1 MNPSNHKPL
10 NRESI
15 QEVAEKL
22 MTDNLQT
29 TTLEVKNQLRK
40 DGYYAEQNEVSRWML
55 QLATWQNW
63 TMANQGNHRVYRF
76 RNDSNDTLTNYLE
89 KDNAFWE
96 VKVSGMEVVTGFGKI
111 GEDGILNSEFFK
123 TNRQAMHHGRRL
135 LNEILAKGYV
145 ESTDKRPSL
154 DLRKAYGE
162 YYKMTPL
169 KCKLGYFNVKVA
181 DKIRA
186 TLRVD
191 NQQIEGYLIQ
201 IKSAGFEFEWALP
214 EKGNTLKNILNK
226 ENWDALEFA
235 PSHTILTGEKI
246 IETKFF
252 TLDNQP
258 VEDAEIIKKSD
269 LYEAIYIKMNNDNLY
284 NIRFD
289 FTNDKVLNLS
299 KFQLDLKR
307 EMLPLTLRFFNPKIA
322 C

>member
-1 MNPSNHKPL
+1 
-10 NRESI
+10 
-15 QEVAEKL
+15 
-22 MTDNLQT
+22 
-29 TTLEVKNQLRK
+29 
-40 DGYYAEQNEVSRWML
+40 
-55 QLATWQNW
+55 
-63 TMANQGNHRVYRF
+63 
-76 RNDSNDTLTNYLE
+76 
-89 KDNAFWE
+89 
-96 VKVSGMEVVTGFGKI
+96 
-111 GEDGILNSEFFK
+111 
-123 TNRQAMHHGRRL
+123 
-135 LNEILAKGYV
+135 
-145 ESTDKRPSL
+145 
-154 DLRKAYGE
+154 
-162 YYKMTPL
+162 
-169 KCKLGYFNVKVA
+169 VKVA